1 MPTDIDSAFSEF
13 YALLTTLAAET
24 AAAKQHRESIQQCLE
39 SKFELTS
46 FFLSGSFGNGT
57 NIRGY
62 SDVDRFAVIPAENTP
77 ERLGA
82 LLRKV
87 AIALRRRFP
96 LTGIRVDTPA
106 VYVPFGPDGSESTDV
121 IPAVHEGKTH
131 DGFRYFA
138 IAGRKGSWVMA
149 GPEAHNAFV
158 ARADEWH
165 DGGTKQLIRYV
176 KAWRYLRQVPISSF
190 YLELRVASYA
200 LDRPSIYFP
209 SDIFFVLDELWRDRL
224 VAFRDPMG
232 ISGLIDACAFPGQ
245 RTEALRKLRIA
256 RAVAE
261 RALLLESKGRVKT
274 AFLVWTRLFGKQ
286 FPSYR

>member
-13 YALLTTLAAET
+13 YALLTTLAAES
-24 AAAKQHRESIQQCLE
+24 AAAKQHRESIRQCLE
-39 SKFELTS
+39 LKFGLTS
-46 FFLSGSFGNGT
+46 FFQSGSFGNGT

-77 ERLGA
+77 ERSGA

-106 VYVPFGPDGSESTDV
+106 VYVPFGHDGSESTDV
-121 IPAVHEGKTH
+121 IPAVHEGTTH
-131 DGFRYFA
+131 DGFRYLA
-138 IAGRKGSWVMA
+138 IAGGGGSWVMA
-149 GPEAHNAFV
+149 GPDAHNAFV

-165 DGGTKQLIRYV
+165 DGGTKRLIRYV

-200 LDRPSIYFP
+200 LDRPSVYFP
-209 SDIFFVLDELWRDRL
+209 NDMFFVLDELWRDQL

-232 ISGLIDACAFPGQ
+232 ISGLIDACSFPGQ

-256 RAVAE
+256 RAAAE
-261 RALLLESKGRVKT
+261 RALRFESEGRVKT
-274 AFLVWTRLFGKQ
+274 AFFNWTRLFGKR